1 MDERQSEIA
10 SSCQPQWSEPPPQ
23 LAALLDILELIADQ
37 VRAYERVLPLDNH
50 VARLAVAA
58 LGELARQALSEA
70 RDLGDSLVATP
81 GPTDQPLSPREQE
94 VLTLAAQGLTN
105 REIAYRLGISDR
117 TVQFHMNSVFNKT
130 GASSRT
136 EAAVS
141 SVISAARSR
150 HLRCATLAA
159 ATMAA

>member
-1 MDERQSEIA
+1 MDERQSEMA
-10 SSCQPQWSEPPPQ
+10 SWREAQGSEPPPQ
-23 LAALLDILELIADQ
+23 LTELLDILELIADQ
-37 VRAYERVLPLDNH
+37 VRAYERVLPHDNH
-50 VARLAVAA
+50 AARLAVAA
-58 LGELARQALSEA
+58 LGELARQALAEA
-70 RDLGDSLVATP
+70 RDLGDSLVGSP

-136 EAAVS
+136 EAAVLAIQRGW
-141 SVISAARSR
+141 VDPAR
-150 HLRCATLAA
+150 
-159 ATMAA
+159 